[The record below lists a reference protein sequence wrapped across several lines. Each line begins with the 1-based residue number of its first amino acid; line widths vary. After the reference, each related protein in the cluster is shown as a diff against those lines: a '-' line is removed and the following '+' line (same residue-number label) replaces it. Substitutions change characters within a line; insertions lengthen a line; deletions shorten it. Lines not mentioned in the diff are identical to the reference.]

1 MDARNPRDLNTF
13 LSLTAESSSRALP
26 EVLDLSRQLIEVA
39 RTVDDV
45 WVDLFAAGKLREQ
58 VQASRNIALCVKL
71 LREKLDVATA
81 DVLKYAD
88 EKLNDKAEFNLE
100 ESIDGLSFGMWAS
113 YSETRPIRRSIQFDK
128 VGVQID
134 IPKQILAQDTW
145 FVHRITRLSVES
157 TLYDSYEMHD
167 LAAAMAAS
175 PRYLIG
181 DLMMIDIL
189 IPPPAAVSIRAKKW
203 SIRDVS
209 SRSMNVQYSPYP
221 SSVACRVYIK
231 IPDEIV
237 MSDDVTI
244 ACWDEEKRDWTDTGI
259 AEFQFSEQ
267 TRTCQFQLTTTGI
280 FGLVRDRKLDLPFR
294 KWSLAPVR
302 ELGNE
307 WYERQARFTVQ
318 TDKVELTM
326 DVIGSQVK
334 LLRPVSKQFSDL
346 IGVPYSP
353 GQLLRRLQRRGVNIM
368 PRSADIEH
376 VLSRVEVPSKVSD
389 FF

>member
-1 MDARNPRDLNTF
+1 MSESAAR
-13 LSLTAESSSRALP
+13 SLP
-26 EVLDLSRQLIEVA
+26 DVLDVSKQLIQVA

-45 WVDLFAAGKLREQ
+45 WVDSFASNQVLEQ
-58 VQASRNIALCVKL
+58 VQASRNVSTCYKL
-71 LREKLDVATA
+71 LREKLDAATA

-88 EKLNDKAEFNLE
+88 EKLNDRAEFNLE
-100 ESIDGLSFGMWAS
+100 ESIEGLSFGMWAS

-145 FVHRITRLSVES
+145 FIHRISRLSVES
-157 TLYDSYEMHD
+157 TLYESYDVQD
-167 LAAAMAAS
+167 LSAAMAS
-175 PRYLIG
+175 SSRYLIG
-181 DLMMIDIL
+181 DLIMIDIL

-209 SRSMNVQYSPYP
+209 SSSMTVQYSPYP
-221 SSVACRVYIK
+221 SSVACRVYVK

-244 ACWDEEKRDWTDTGI
+244 ACWDQEKKDWTEAGI
-259 AEFQFSEQ
+259 AEFQYSEQ
-267 TRTCQFQLTTTGI
+267 SRTCQFQLTTTGV
-280 FGLVRDRKLDLPFR
+280 FGLVRDRKLDMPFK

-302 ELGNE
+302 ELGNQ

-326 DVIGSQVK
+326 DITGSTVK
-334 LLRPVSKQFSDL
+334 LIRPVSKQFSDL
-346 IGVPYSP
+346 IGVPYTP
-353 GQLLRRLQRRGVNIM
+353 GQLLRRLQRRGVNII
-368 PRSADIEH
+368 PRTADLHSVITGQE
-376 VLSRVEVPSKVSD
+376 LAPKVCG
-389 FF
+389 